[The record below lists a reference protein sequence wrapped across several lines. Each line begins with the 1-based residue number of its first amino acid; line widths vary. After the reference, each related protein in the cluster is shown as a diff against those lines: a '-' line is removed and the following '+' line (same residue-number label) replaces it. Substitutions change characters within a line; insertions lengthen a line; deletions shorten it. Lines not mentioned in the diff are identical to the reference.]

1 MTQHGYFKMLAA
13 QTNTENCVSHNGG
26 LVPVPGRDIMVQGW
40 YQGGVN
46 VFDFTDPN
54 KPFEIA
60 YFDRGPVN
68 DSTLVMGGS
77 WGAYYWNGYIYSS
90 ELSRGLDVLEL
101 TPSEFLTQN
110 ELDAA
115 KLARMEE
122 YNPQMQPRITW
133 PGAFPVV
140 RSYLDQLARN
150 NGLPAGRRTAIANAL
165 NTAERARGP
174 ARRTQLEQLAAALD
188 RDARNA
194 TDAERVRAMAMA
206 VRDLAAGR
214 K

>member
-1 MTQHGYFKMLAA
+1 
-13 QTNTENCVSHNGG
+13 
-26 LVPVPGRDIMVQGW
+26 MVQGW

-60 YFDRGPVN
+60 FFDRGPVN

-90 ELSRGLDVLEL
+90 ELSRGLDILEL

-122 YNPQMQPRITW
+122 YNPQAQPRITW
-133 PGAFPVV
+133 PAAFPVV
-140 RSYLDQLARN
+140 RSYLDQLGRN
-150 NGLPAGRRTAIANAL
+150 NGLPAARRSAIAAAL
-165 NTAERARGP
+165 TTAEKASGA
-174 ARRTQLEQLAAALD
+174 ARRTQLTRLATQLDA
-188 RDARNA
+188 DARNSS
-194 TDAERVRAMAMA
+194 DAARVRAMAAA
-206 VRDLAAGR
+206 VRDLASAAR
-214 K
+214 